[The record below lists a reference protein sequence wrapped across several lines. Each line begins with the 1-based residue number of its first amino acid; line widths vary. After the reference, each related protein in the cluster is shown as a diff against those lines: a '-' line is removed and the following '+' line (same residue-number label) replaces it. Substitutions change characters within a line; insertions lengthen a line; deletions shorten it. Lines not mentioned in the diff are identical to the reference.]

1 MPPSR
6 ENSQSSYKHLKPGVA
21 GTSGGSN
28 HTDMIINQ
36 SSVSHM
42 SASGNSG
49 QASSALQGSTNSVNV
64 ASGEGG
70 ANGTTKVDET
80 IL

>member
-1 MPPSR
+1 
-6 ENSQSSYKHLKPGVA
+6 
-21 GTSGGSN
+21 
-28 HTDMIINQ
+28 MIINQ

-42 SASGNSG
+42 SAGGNSG